1 MIKLDNNELVK
12 INGGSVIITGTIF
25 TVKTIGY
32 KKILTGIASAG
43 AAYIGSSNI

>member
-1 MIKLDNNELVK
+1 MQKLSKNNLIK

-43 AAYIGSSNI
+43 AAVQYF